1 MVQAM
6 NILYSQNKRRQLME
20 LTELTTT
27 LDALF
32 PREIVSITNYKESLS
47 YPNPDNTEITIDST
61 DYTPQRL
68 CIVDKNGTIYLY
80 VNTINQK
87 YHKLAISNI
96 ESITT

>member
-1 MVQAM
+1 
-6 NILYSQNKRRQLME
+6 ME

-27 LDALF
+27 LDVLF

-87 YHKLAISNI
+87 YHKIAISSI